1 MRKADQALLSARQLL
16 DAGDVDGA
24 CNRAYYA
31 MYDAAHAA
39 LRAVNVDDSASTTK
53 THRGLIAAFGQYL
66 VLAGHVPVEMGS
78 ALNQVERL
86 RLLADYTGDPVA
98 MRAEIARFSPD
109 DVEGYDRYMKASE
122 EIFRVYIGHYAS
134 EKRLRRKPTFSDIVR
149 IWNGGPD
156 GHKKA
161 VTWRHWQKVQA
172 ELSKGNR

>member
-66 VLAGHVPVEMGS
+66 VLAVHVPAEMGS

-86 RLLADYTGDPVA
+86 RLLADYTGDPVRNEDA
-98 MRAEIARFSPD
+98 SWAVGRAEIFVA
-109 DVEGYDRYMKASE
+109 A
-122 EIFRVYIGHYAS
+122 I
-134 EKRLRRKPTFSDIVR
+134 RKLLQSKPQ
-149 IWNGGPD
+149 N
-156 GHKKA
+156 
-161 VTWRHWQKVQA
+161 A
-172 ELSKGNR
+172 E